1 LLTNS
6 HIGNV
11 GYILC
16 HGLKKK
22 VRTDPNSVHKG
33 LQLPLKAFLFGVVK
47 EKSCFS
53 GIEIG

>member
-6 HIGNV
+6 HIGNL

-16 HGLKKK
+16 YGLKKK
-22 VRTDPNSVHKG
+22 VRADQNSVHKG